1 VRRFWSTAGAIV
13 GAIVAQVMIAPHI
26 TLLGAVPS
34 FPVLVVITLAIVE
47 GPEAG
52 AISGFAAG
60 LALDLLGASPVGV
73 WTLVLVVVGYVA
85 GLLQENLFAEGWL
98 MPVTVAVV
106 AGLLAEFSYLIVLEI
121 LGSGPA
127 FWRAVWTVVLP
138 RGVYNTVL
146 ALLLYPWLA
155 RFLRSDQSMKSFRRF
170 A

>member
-1 VRRFWSTAGAIV
+1 MSRFWTIGGAIL
-13 GAIVAQVMIAPHI
+13 GAIVAQVMLAPH
-26 TLLGAVPS
+26 LALFGAVPS

-60 LALDLLGASPVGV
+60 LMLDFLGTSPVGV
-73 WTLVLVVVGYVA
+73 WALVLVIVGYVA

-98 MPVTVAVV
+98 MPVTVAVI
-106 AGLLAEFSYLIVLEI
+106 AGVLAELSYLIALQI
-121 LGSGPA
+121 LGSGPE
-127 FWRAVWTVVLP
+127 FWRSVWTVVLP

-146 ALLLYPWLA
+146 VLLLYPWLA

>member
-1 VRRFWSTAGAIV
+1 MRRFWATAGAIL
-13 GAIVAQVMIAPHI
+13 ASIVAQVVFAPH
-26 TLLGAVPS
+26 LALFGAVPS

-52 AISGFAAG
+52 AVSGFGAG
-60 LALDLLGASPVGV
+60 LALDLLGSAPVGV
-73 WTLVLVVVGYVA
+73 WALVLVVVGYVA

-98 MPVTVAVV
+98 MPFTVAIV
-106 AGLLAEFSYLIVLEI
+106 AGLLAEFAYLLVLLV
-121 LGSGPA
+121 LGAGPD
-127 FWRAVWTVVLP
+127 FWRSVWTVVLP

-155 RFLRSDQSMKSFRRF
+155 RFLRSDRSMKSFRRF

>member
-1 VRRFWSTAGAIV
+1 MNRFWTTAGAIV
-13 GAIVAQVMIAPHI
+13 AAIVAQVVFAPH
-26 TLLGAVPS
+26 LALFGAVPS

-52 AISGFAAG
+52 AVSGFAAG

-73 WTLVLVVVGYVA
+73 WALVLVVVGYVA

-98 MPVTVAVV
+98 MPVTVAIV
-106 AGLLAEFSYLIVLEI
+106 AGVLAELSYLIVLDV
-121 LGSGPA
+121 LGAGPA
-127 FWRAVWTVVLP
+127 FWRSVWTVVLP

-146 ALLLYPWLA
+146 ALLVYPWLA

>member
-1 VRRFWSTAGAIV
+1 MNRFWTTAGAIIA
-13 GAIVAQVMIAPHI
+13 AIVAQVVFAPH
-26 TLLGAVPS
+26 LALFGVVPS

-52 AISGFAAG
+52 AIAGFGAG
-60 LALDLLGASPVGV
+60 LALDLLGSAPVGV
-73 WTLVLVVVGYVA
+73 WALVLVVVGYVA

-98 MPVTVAVV
+98 MPFTVAIV
-106 AGLLAEFSYLIVLEI
+106 AGVLAEFSYLVVLTV
-121 LGSGPA
+121 LGVGPE
-127 FWRAVWTVVLP
+127 FWRSVWTVVLP
-138 RGVYNTVL
+138 RAVYNTVL